1 MNCSLDSK
9 LFFTSICSIRI
20 RSRKWDIFEKPL
32 QHSSNPYVNGKPI
45 SNEFFSDR
53 RAFAKL
59 FASTGSD
66 VGLTQSASES
76 IIVKAR
82 GWINQVA
89 TGLKGAKSVT
99 HRNGVAAWGVPLL
112 TFVFFSFSKV

>member
-1 MNCSLDSK
+1 MANQ
-9 LFFTSICSIRI
+9 FQMI
-20 RSRKWDIFEKPL
+20 
-32 QHSSNPYVNGKPI
+32 
-45 SNEFFSDR
+45 FFSDR

-59 FASTGSD
+59 FAITGSD
-66 VGLTQSASES
+66 VGLTQSASKS

-99 HRNGVAAWGVPLL
+99 HRYGVAAWGVPLL
-112 TFVFFSFSKV
+112 TFVFFSTSKSLLITLSISRPNW